1 MEDSFKV
8 RVDKTFGSLSS
19 YSSSIHT
26 QQPSS
31 SLSSVWCLTDE
42 EIERNQWNRDHK
54 DSPETKNQPQP
65 YFNPEIRDDT
75 SCNSETEED
84 LVDLADEEDKVESSR
99 PSKLKPEDCNDEE
112 WDIKKSIGLDSTL
125 DYEEEEDHYDKVA
138 VGTEEPG
145 DDRLY
150 LTQMNDYGIDE
161 DSGDVMPMPSSFGDL
176 TRDLRANHLTAK
188 IRLQEDAETAK
199 KMDSLRVTEMEN
211 IGANDDGNLKS
222 IMKRKKVV
230 QSDSMSI
237 SNHLDSK
244 LQKRVRFDPECKDGN
259 DEESSGV
266 EDIQMET
273 TDSTE
278 ETLIYHLPPDY
289 PSGIPDYMR
298 NPSKYTRYAFD
309 SAPNVDE
316 ESNQGAYMDFLK
328 ILQRPNTTESHP
340 DEVPADLSRPL
351 TFIPKRKN
359 SGAAVID
366 NCIDSKQNQDDAGE
380 DFKLR
385 RGVPLEI
392 AAFDDNDA
400 ETFAMEED
408 KPETAADKT
417 NSSRPARQYRSKAKS
432 ET

>member
-1 MEDSFKV
+1 MQK
-8 RVDKTFGSLSS
+8 
-19 YSSSIHT
+19 
-26 QQPSS
+26 Q
-31 SLSSVWCLTDE
+31 
-42 EIERNQWNRDHK
+42 
-54 DSPETKNQPQP
+54 
-65 YFNPEIRDDT
+65 
-75 SCNSETEED
+75 
-84 LVDLADEEDKVESSR
+84 
-99 PSKLKPEDCNDEE
+99 LKRWILCELLK
-112 WDIKKSIGLDSTL
+112 W
-125 DYEEEEDHYDKVA
+125 
-138 VGTEEPG
+138 
-145 DDRLY
+145 
-150 LTQMNDYGIDE
+150 
-161 DSGDVMPMPSSFGDL
+161 
-176 TRDLRANHLTAK
+176 
-188 IRLQEDAETAK
+188 
-199 KMDSLRVTEMEN
+199 EN

-244 LQKRVRFDPECKDGN
+244 LQKRVRFDPECKDGD
-259 DEESSGV
+259 DEESGGV

-392 AAFDDNDA
+392 AACDDNDT

>member
-8 RVDKTFGSLSS
+8 RVDKTF
-19 YSSSIHT
+19 
-26 QQPSS
+26 
-31 SLSSVWCLTDE
+31 
-42 EIERNQWNRDHK
+42 ER
-54 DSPETKNQPQP
+54 P
-65 YFNPEIRDDT
+65 DDT
-75 SCNSETEED
+75 SFNSETEED
-84 LVDLADEEDKVESSR
+84 LVDLDDEEDKVESSR

-150 LTQMNDYGIDE
+150 LAQMNDYGIDE

-259 DEESSGV
+259 DEESGGV

-316 ESNQGAYMDFLK
+316 ES
-328 ILQRPNTTESHP
+328 
-340 DEVPADLSRPL
+340 
-351 TFIPKRKN
+351 
-359 SGAAVID
+359 
-366 NCIDSKQNQDDAGE
+366 
-380 DFKLR
+380 
-385 RGVPLEI
+385 
-392 AAFDDNDA
+392 
-400 ETFAMEED
+400 
-408 KPETAADKT
+408 KP
-417 NSSRPARQYRSKAKS
+417 RSLHGLP
-432 ET
+432 